1 MRNDIVLYEAHVERV
16 TYTFYCTQFVKFT
29 HRSWHNMKKYI
40 SFIVLAF
47 LVQVTF
53 AHASLDNGPIFG
65 QNISF
70 PVNGT
75 IPTSTTPATSTLPSS
90 SLPQQTGMGGIGN
103 AESCAIVTSYNMYG
117 SRGADV
123 AELQTLL
130 NNAIGAGLPV
140 TGFYGVRTTAAVKA
154 FQKSQ
159 GIVQT
164 GRQHRLTT
172 IALNKV
178 ACGAGITFTTPL
190 KRGYRGPA
198 VVKLQQFLNTLGY
211 QGYSVPVTGYY
222 GPRTEAAVKAFQVAQ
237 GLPASGKAWT
247 RTMAAANNIILGANV
262 AKAQTSVATVMKP
275 DTGTTPAAIP
285 STTPSV
291 TVVDDAKQQAA
302 VAKSSSLFN
311 ASTLPWILLALAA
324 GFGYI
329 YGPWRK
335 KEDEV
340 VTPTTPT
347 PTIKV

>member
-1 MRNDIVLYEAHVERV
+1 MTMFFRKRTREELDTHFIVTHFA
-16 TYTFYCTQFVKFT
+16 KFIQ
-29 HRSWHNMKKYI
+29 RSWNNMKKYI

-70 PVNGT
+70 PVNGS
-75 IPTSTTPATSTLPSS
+75 IPAASTSGVSTLPPS
-90 SLPQQTGMGGIGN
+90 SLPDGATGMGGIGN
-103 AESCAIVTSYNMYG
+103 AESSCAVVTSYHMYG
-117 SRGADV
+117 SRGASV
-123 AELQTLL
+123 SELQTLL
-130 NNAIGAGLPV
+130 NRYANAQLPV
-140 TGFYGVRTTAAVKA
+140 SGFYGVRTTAAVKA

-164 GRQHRLTT
+164 GRQHYLTT
-172 IALNKV
+172 AALNKV
-178 ACGAGITFTTPL
+178 ACGGGITLTTPL

-247 RTMAAANNIILGANV
+247 RTMAAANNIILGSAM
-262 AKAQTSVATVMKP
+262 AKANAPATVMKP
-275 DTGTTPAAIP
+275 DTATTPAAIP
-285 STTPSV
+285 TETPSV
-291 TVVDDAKQQAA
+291 TVVDDTKSQQAA
-302 VAKSSSLFN
+302 VAESSGLFN

-340 VTPTTPT
+340 TTPT